1 MSLDM
6 IKELKGQVEAMKQEL
21 EASKTEAEKI
31 REEVK
36 EASAQRKRDFTAE
49 VQVSDAELAKA
60 KKGLES
66 VYLQSK
72 ILGRD
77 MKEIKGFSDF
87 ASVIEK
93 AVVPSDLTNWAAE
106 EFSNNVIEALE
117 LELMVANLFK
127 TIQMPVNRQTLSIP
141 ARTANLS
148 AYLIAPAAD
157 AVASQID
164 DGKVSFTVKK
174 MMAASVIADEA
185 DAELVAA
192 VTDLTRAELVRAL
205 ARGQEDACIN
215 GDTAFATA
223 NSPKKMFNG
232 LRKIGNA
239 NSVDMGG
246 VGITVAKINATRKA
260 MGIHGINVNSLVLI
274 VNPEVYFTLVGLP
287 EFLTVD
293 KYGSAATIMN
303 GEVGK
308 IFGIPVVVTSYI
320 ANNLETTGADH
331 VTTGATTEAL
341 LVNKD
346 YFAWCTRGGITLETD
361 RTVINQTNTLVSSRS
376 LDFKAIYTSGK
387 PIAALVNVLP

>member
-6 IKELKGQVEAMKQEL
+6 IKELKSQVEDMKKEL
-21 EASKTEAEKI
+21 EVSKTEAEKI

-36 EASAQRKRDFTAE
+36 EVSATRKRDFTAE
-49 VQVSDAELAKA
+49 TAVSDKELSKA
-60 KKGLES
+60 KKGLQDI
-66 VYLQSK
+66 YLQSK

-77 MKEIKGFSDF
+77 MKEIKGFADH
-87 ASVIEK
+87 ASIIEK
-93 AVVPSDLTNWAAE
+93 AVIPSDLTNWAAE
-106 EFSNNVIEALE
+106 EFSNTVIEALE

-127 TIQMPVNRQTLSIP
+127 TIQMPTNRQTLSIP

-157 AVASQID
+157 AVTSQID

-174 MMAASVIADEA
+174 MMAASIIADEA

-192 VTDLTRAELVRAL
+192 VTDLTRTELVRAL

-246 VGITVAKINATRKA
+246 VGITVAKVNAARKA
-260 MGIHGINVNSLVLI
+260 MGIHGVNTNALVLI
-274 VNPEVYFTLVGLP
+274 VNPEVYFQLVGLP

-293 KYGSAATIMN
+293 KYGSMATLMT
-303 GEVGK
+303 GEVGR
-308 IFGIPVVVTSYI
+308 IFSIPVVVTSYI
-320 ANNLETTGADH
+320 ANTLTTTGADG
-331 VTTGATTEAL
+331 TGTTTEAL

-346 YFAWCTRGGITLETD
+346 YFAWCARGGITLESD

-376 LDFKAIYTSGK
+376 LDFKPIYTSGK

>member
-1 MSLDM
+1 MSLDLIRELKSQVEVM
-6 IKELKGQVEAMKQEL
+6 QKELED
-21 EASKTEAEKI
+21 SKTTAESI
-31 REEVK
+31 RAEVK
-36 EASAQRKRDFTAE
+36 EATASRKKDFSVE
-49 VQVSDAELAKA
+49 EKVSDKVLAQA
-60 KKGLES
+60 KKDMES
-66 VYLQSK
+66 IYLQSK
-72 ILGRD
+72 ILDRD
-77 MKEIKGFSDF
+77 MKEIKGFGEV
-87 ASVIEK
+87 ASIIEK

-106 EFSNNVIEALE
+106 EFSNTVIEGLE
-117 LELMVANLFK
+117 LELTVANLFK
-127 TIQMPVNRQTLSIP
+127 TIQMPTNRQTLSIP

-148 AYLIAPAAD
+148 AYLIQPAAD
-157 AVASQID
+157 AVTSAID
-164 DGKVSFTVKK
+164 DGKISFAVKK
-174 MMAASVIADEA
+174 LMAASIIADES

-192 VTDLTRAELVRAL
+192 VTDMTRSELIRSL

-246 VGITVAKINATRKA
+246 IGITVAKVNAARKA
-260 MGIHGINVNSLVLI
+260 MGIHGINVGSLVLI
-274 VNPEVYFTLVGLP
+274 INPEVYFQLVGLP

-293 KYGSAATIMN
+293 KYGVAATIMT

-320 ANNLETTGADH
+320 ANTLTTAGADGA
-331 VTTGATTEAL
+331 GATTEAL

-346 YFAWCTRGGITLETD
+346 YFAWCTRGGVTLEKQ
-361 RTVINQTNTLVSSRS
+361 RTVLNQTDTLVSSRS
-376 LDFKAIYTSGK
+376 IDFKAIYTSGT